1 MTVQI
6 TKHTT
11 VFRVV
16 PERVSAT
23 QAFGGTGTFVFTE
36 RRDALEYHDV
46 NSGKILT
53 ATLAPT
59 HRNGLTTLLLS
70 FFTPAHGATAI
81 PLSLATTAAASFTLP
96 GLSFMSVI
104 PRCSRGLVGWCG
116 RQGNKERPMTLL
128 PPRMQ
133 IVWQVLEAARDVG
146 DNVVVS
152 ACARLIGADRRG
164 WRKHHDPED
173 WKVVKAFAPD

>member
-1 MTVQI
+1 
-6 TKHTT
+6 
-11 VFRVV
+11 
-16 PERVSAT
+16 
-23 QAFGGTGTFVFTE
+23 
-36 RRDALEYHDV
+36 
-46 NSGKILT
+46 
-53 ATLAPT
+53 
-59 HRNGLTTLLLS
+59 
-70 FFTPAHGATAI
+70 
-81 PLSLATTAAASFTLP
+81 
-96 GLSFMSVI
+96 
-104 PRCSRGLVGWCG
+104 
-116 RQGNKERPMTLL
+116 MTLL